1 MSVASDALHVAVFA
15 SLPPG
20 DPQTPPLPR
29 VGIGVLPGPSNDP
42 RRSHE
47 TTSPPLRNFA
57 PEIHRQHL
65 SGDLRTVHLRGTSL
79 RRPTDSTSPE
89 THGQHLSG
97 DPRTAPLLSTFL
109 DLFSGDPLTLPLPAF
124 VVGPLPPGEVNPP
137 PLHLHMHPAPGEDST
152 SPLHLFWH
160 YLWRGTDTTS
170 PCVQSRGFPMPGRRG
185 SHTNTTSPP
194 ITWSGAQ
201 DSSPP
206 AICWWFPPS
215 V

>member
-1 MSVASDALHVAVFA
+1 MR
-15 SLPPG
+15 
-20 DPQTPPLPR
+20 PPL
-29 VGIGVLPGPSNDP
+29 
-42 RRSHE
+42 
-47 TTSPPLRNFA
+47 
-57 PEIHRQHL
+57 
-65 SGDLRTVHLRGTSL
+65 HLRETSL

-137 PLHLHMHPAPGEDST
+137 PLHLHMYPSPGEDST

-170 PCVQSRGFPMPGRRG
+170 PWILWRPRDSTSPCVQSRGFPMPGRRG
-185 SHTNTTSPP
+185 SHTTSPQ

-206 AICWWFPPS
+206 AICRWFPPS
-215 V
+215 VWFRAIFVSQVCDHLASW

>member
-1 MSVASDALHVAVFA
+1 MR
-15 SLPPG
+15 
-20 DPQTPPLPR
+20 PPL
-29 VGIGVLPGPSNDP
+29 
-42 RRSHE
+42 
-47 TTSPPLRNFA
+47 
-57 PEIHRQHL
+57 
-65 SGDLRTVHLRGTSL
+65 HLRETSL

-97 DPRTAPLLSTFL
+97 DPQTVPLLSTFL
-109 DLFSGDPLTLPLPAF
+109 DLSSGDPLTLPLPAF

-152 SPLHLFWH
+152 SPTISGEAPTPPLPGFGVRALPPGGVISAPLRLPGTLFW
-160 YLWRGTDTTS
+160 RPRDSTS